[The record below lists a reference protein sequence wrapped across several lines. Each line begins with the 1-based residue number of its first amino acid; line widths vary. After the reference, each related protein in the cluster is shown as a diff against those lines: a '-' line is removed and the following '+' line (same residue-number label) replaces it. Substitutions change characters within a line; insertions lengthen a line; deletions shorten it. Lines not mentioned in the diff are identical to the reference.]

1 MIAHVNFSFPLSYSY
16 ENIWNTVSVSRSRR
30 FAKKMGFDEKKYI
43 GLQTEMQRLQDDL
56 ALWTDTAP
64 AKSRM

>member
-1 MIAHVNFSFPLSYSY
+1 MSFFFTFFFSY

-30 FAKKMGFDEKKYI
+30 FAKKMGFDEKKY
-43 GLQTEMQRLQDDL
+43 LELKAEMQRLQDDL